1 MFMLILTELKGRP
14 TMDIDLLAIQMS
26 NDLVEIENIFREI
39 AAAKYND
46 DIYSLLNMNDFTG
59 KLLYMAIR
67 ETFSR
72 RQTKMDVDT
81 IIFTQSFRQNSDR
94 NTMWKAFLKKI
105 NMESISF
112 EEVMLE
118 ITTFTKPV
126 YDSILNNT
134 ELLLDWN
141 HNEKEWHVSS

>member
-1 MFMLILTELKGRP
+1 
-14 TMDIDLLAIQMS
+14 
-26 NDLVEIENIFREI
+26 
-39 AAAKYND
+39 
-46 DIYSLLNMNDFTG
+46 MNDFTG

>member
-1 MFMLILTELKGRP
+1 
-14 TMDIDLLAIQMS
+14 
-26 NDLVEIENIFREI
+26 
-39 AAAKYND
+39 
-46 DIYSLLNMNDFTG
+46 
-59 KLLYMAIR
+59 
-67 ETFSR
+67 
-72 RQTKMDVDT
+72 MDVDT